1 MHGAGEVLGVETLPL
16 NALGELLP
24 LLGHHLHQGQTIAA
38 FEGRAQRIGQPF
50 LDPLTGHKTID
61 HHFDVVAVVLV
72 ELDVV
77 GQLAHLTVD
86 AHPGETFRRQTT
98 DQLGVG
104 ALLAAHHR
112 RQQLIA
118 GSLRQQQDLIDHF
131 VDALRLDR
139 TATLGAVGLAGT
151 AEQQTEI
158 VLNLRDRAHRGTGVV
173 TGGFLIN
180 RNRRRQALDGIDIG
194 LVHLPQKL
202 AGIGRKT
209 FDVAALSL
217 GKDRV
222 EGK

>member
-1 MHGAGEVLGVETLPL
+1 MNGAGEVFGVETLPL
-16 NALGELLP
+16 NAVGKLLP
-24 LLGHHLHQGQTIAA
+24 FLGHHLHQRQTIAA

-50 LDPLTGHKTID
+50 LDPLAGHKTID

-77 GQLAHLTVD
+77 GQLAHLAVD
-86 AHPGETFRRQTT
+86 AHPGETFGRQTA
-98 DQLGVG
+98 DQFGVG

-118 GSLRQQQDLIDHF
+118 GSFRQQKDLIDHF
-131 VDALRLDR
+131 VDALGPDR
-139 TATLGAVGLAGT
+139 AFTLRAMGLAGA

-158 VLNLRDRAHRGTGVV
+158 VLNLRDRAHRGAGVV

-180 RNRRRQALDGIDIG
+180 RNRRRQALDGINIG

-202 AGIGRKT
+202 AGVGRKT

-222 EGK
+222 KGK